1 MKKAFTL
8 IELIIV
14 IGILGILAA
23 VVIPIY
29 QSQAQKAK
37 EATAK
42 DHLRTI
48 RTLIEIYAAKNDVP
62 PGYPDNDI
70 TQVPLAVKF
79 TEQLTLAADN
89 GDEFRGSMFKFP
101 QNPFNNKATVKII
114 SNGVNFPSAPNQ
126 TSTFGWIYKPFTKTI
141 RLNTSGVDSES
152 VAYFEY

>member
-23 VVIPIY
+23 VVIPIF
-29 QSQAQKAK
+29 QSQTQKAK

-48 RTLIEIYAAKNDVP
+48 RTLIEIYAAKNDVA

-70 TQVPLAVKF
+70 TQVPVAEKL
-79 TEQLTLAADN
+79 TEQITLAADT
-89 GDEFRGSMFKFP
+89 GDEFRSSMFQFP
-101 QNPFNNKATVKII
+101 ANPFNNKTAVKII
-114 SNGVNFPSAPNQ
+114 PNAVDFPTKPEQ
-126 TSTFGWIYKPFTKTI
+126 TDTFGWIYKPATKTI
-141 RLNTSGVDSES
+141 RLNWSGVDSEK